1 MGLFHQLFQIGVGAK
16 GGVHP
21 GIIPGVVPV
30 YRVCRKDRVEIQ
42 PADAQG
48 GQIVQLFADAGQVAP
63 KTFPVGHR
71 AFPPGGLVGTA
82 FAAAEPVRENLIPDG
97 VPHPGRGRRDI
108 GRVHPGLVKARRVGS
123 VLPVRGTEAVLAVQP
138 DLPAAVQ
145 FKMVAAPL
153 VGRADHRSPPQGMG
167 QGLGVGQFPAL
178 AVPALGPAQNARL
191 KGVAPVQ
198 KDPFH
203 LGAGLQA
210 QHQLVGVQGIA
221 PGCLGPVK
229 NRGKIHTNFLRCRI
243 SGR

>member
-1 MGLFHQLFQIGVGAK
+1 
-16 GGVHP
+16 
-21 GIIPGVVPV
+21 
-30 YRVCRKDRVEIQ
+30 
-42 PADAQG
+42 
-48 GQIVQLFADAGQVAP
+48 
-63 KTFPVGHR
+63 
-71 AFPPGGLVGTA
+71 
-82 FAAAEPVRENLIPDG
+82 
-97 VPHPGRGRRDI
+97 
-108 GRVHPGLVKARRVGS
+108 
-123 VLPVRGTEAVLAVQP
+123 
-138 DLPAAVQ
+138 
-145 FKMVAAPL
+145 
-153 VGRADHRSPPQGMG
+153 MG

-229 NRGKIHTNFLRCRI
+229 NRGKIHIDFLRCRI